1 MTVYYILFYSCIL
14 VLPDFFPYILGSHLR
29 LVSGPVYLH
38 LREVSG
44 PHKLASSYL
53 EYCYGL
59 LVCYYQLAY
68 RGVYYTYY
76 YILLDLLNYCYLYIH
91 LHFWGRK
98 GVYYIF
104 RTQNFDFYMY
114 YLLQIAGS

>member
-68 RGVYYTYY
+68 RGVYY
-76 YILLDLLNYCYLYIH
+76 IS
-91 LHFWGRK
+91 
-98 GVYYIF
+98 